1 MEVFLLDTNIL
12 LGYIRASSYAAYVE
26 KKFQLFNPINI
37 SVISVVSIGEIKS
50 LAYQFG
56 WREKKLTAVQELIK
70 KIPVINIDLEL
81 IPNAFA
87 EIDAFSQ
94 GKHSTLKL
102 NDGMSARNMGKNDLW
117 VAATA
122 NIIKATLLST
132 DKHFEHLNGTFID
145 FIYIDQS
152 LTENDA

>member
-1 MEVFLLDTNIL
+1 MKVFLLDTNIL
-12 LGYIRASSYAAYVE
+12 VGYIRASNYAAYVE
-26 KKFQLFNPINI
+26 KKFQLFNPKNI

-70 KIPVINIDLEL
+70 KIPVINIDIEQ
-81 IPNAFA
+81 IPNSFA

-94 GKHSTLKL
+94 GKHRTHNLIE
-102 NDGMSARNMGKNDLW
+102 GMSARNMGKNDLW
-117 VAATA
+117 IAATA
-122 NIIKATLLST
+122 NVIKATLLST

-145 FIYIDQS
+145 FIYIDQN
-152 LTENDA
+152 LTERDA